1 MAKAIADENYEEA
14 AQIRDEIKR
23 LTHQEDNTNE

>member
-1 MAKAIADENYEEA
+1 MDELEQLLEEAINIEDYIRA

-23 LTHQEDNTNE
+23 RK